1 MAYNLT
7 DYTFPVFCEMVKK
20 TPTVILPVGIIE
32 QHGYHLPMGTDIFN
46 VEEPIRRGFDRIN
59 AFIAPGLHYCF
70 SGGSFQ
76 GTMNV
81 NPQLFGMMI
90 SNICEEFAG
99 MGFRNIIIFMGHG
112 GTENVES
119 VKLSLQMFLR
129 NEKYK
134 DIAVLMAEG
143 LSATSAKIFKGDE
156 NGSDFHAGEGETS
169 RMMYWKPEL
178 VHMENLRMDEPEAAN
193 LLRTDQDWYALRTR
207 VFDSPLCVERVIQ
220 RPELKVGVMGFPE
233 RATPEKGEIICNETI
248 DGLVELCDRLNARE

>member
-1 MAYNLT
+1 MAYRLT
-7 DYTFPVFCEMVKK
+7 DYTFPVFTEMVKI

-46 VEEPIRRGFDRIN
+46 VEEPLRRGFDKIN

-70 SGGSFQ
+70 SGGSFN

-81 NPQLFGMMI
+81 NPQLFGLMVTD
-90 SNICEEFAG
+90 ICREFVG

-119 VKLSLQMFLR
+119 VKLSIQVFLR
-129 NEKYK
+129 DEANK
-134 DIAVLMAEG
+134 DIAVLLAEG
-143 LSATSAKIFKGDE
+143 LSETSAKIFKGDE

-178 VHMENLRMDEPEAAN
+178 VHMENLRMDEPHAAHM
-193 LLRTDQDWYALRTR
+193 LRTDQDWYAQRTR
-207 VFDSPLCVERVIQ
+207 VFDSPMCVERVIQ
-220 RPELKVGVMGFPE
+220 RPSLEVGVMGFPE
-233 RATPEKGEIICNETI
+233 RATAETGEIICNETI
-248 DGLVELCDRLNARE
+248 EGLAKLVDELNARK